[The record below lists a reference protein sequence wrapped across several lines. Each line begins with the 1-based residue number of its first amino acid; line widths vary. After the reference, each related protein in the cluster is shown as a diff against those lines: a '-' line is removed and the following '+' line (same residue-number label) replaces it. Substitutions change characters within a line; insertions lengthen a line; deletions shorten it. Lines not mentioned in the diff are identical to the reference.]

1 MVRGELAQDCRDT
14 AARSL
19 DSSLRGAAALR
30 RSASSDKAKL
40 ACSLESP
47 YRRSSLPCDVVGVGI
62 SSDDD
67 VYITKSMTVSE

>member
-47 YRRSSLPCDVVGVGI
+47 YRRSSLP
-62 SSDDD
+62 
-67 VYITKSMTVSE
+67 

>member
-19 DSSLRGAAALR
+19 ASSLRGAAALR

-47 YRRSSLPCDVVGVGI
+47 YRRSSLAWAVAVWGSVLTMMFTLP
-62 SSDDD
+62 SP
-67 VYITKSMTVSE
+67 